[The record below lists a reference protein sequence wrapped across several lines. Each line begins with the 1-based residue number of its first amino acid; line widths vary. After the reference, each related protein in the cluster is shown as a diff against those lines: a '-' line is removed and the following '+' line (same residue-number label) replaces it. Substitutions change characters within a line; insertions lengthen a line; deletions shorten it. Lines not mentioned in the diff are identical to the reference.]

1 MKFYKC
7 PLCCNLEFTNKQ
19 NLKEHLAKAVASIT
33 CPACYKPFKNI
44 PFLIRHLDQCDVW
57 GESQTDERNFVCN
70 NCLII

>member
-19 NLKEHLAKAVASIT
+19 NLKEHLAKVVASIT
-33 CPACYKPFKNI
+33 CPACYKSFKNI

-70 NCLII
+70 NYLII